1 MIVPDVNLLV
11 DAYDGDSEFHS
22 AARSWWEACLSGHET
37 VALLPAVALGFVRL
51 TTNPRVL
58 GRCLR
63 LAQAL
68 ALVRSWQARPVV
80 ELPEFG
86 AAQLATVFGVLEQ
99 LGAGG
104 NLVTDAQIAA
114 AALELKGVVHTAD
127 SDFLRFPGVRW
138 FNPITG
144 ARGGRGLRTV

>member
-1 MIVPDVNLLV
+1 MIVPNVNFWFTPMTAIPNFIV
-11 DAYDGDSEFHS
+11 
-22 AARSWWEACLSGHET
+22 
-37 VALLPAVALGFVRL
+37 
-51 TTNPRVL
+51 PRVPG
-58 GRCLR
+58 GRPALQ
-63 LAQAL
+63 QA
-68 ALVRSWQARPVV
+68 A
-80 ELPEFG
+80 
-86 AAQLATVFGVLEQ
+86 VFGVLEQ

-104 NLVTDAQIAA
+104 SSVTDAQIAA